1 MNSYLRRSRY
11 SSVILSLFSYSFST
25 WRIEG
30 CVESLSAARDRFVI
44 GRQTNLQRDEAN
56 ISRRGRRKLKER
68 ETPVQRVM
76 KYDMDTRI
84 LAENL
89 HET

>member
-1 MNSYLRRSRY
+1 MIYVDP
-11 SSVILSLFSYSFST
+11 VIHPLFSYLFST

-56 ISRRGRRKLKER
+56 ISRGAGRRKLKE
-68 ETPVQRVM
+68 RVM

-84 LAENL
+84 LAGNL

>member
-1 MNSYLRRSRY
+1 MIYVDP
-11 SSVILSLFSYSFST
+11 VIHPLFSYLFST

-56 ISRRGRRKLKER
+56 ISRGAGRRKLKER
-68 ETPVQRVM
+68 GTPVQRVM

-84 LAENL
+84 LAGNL